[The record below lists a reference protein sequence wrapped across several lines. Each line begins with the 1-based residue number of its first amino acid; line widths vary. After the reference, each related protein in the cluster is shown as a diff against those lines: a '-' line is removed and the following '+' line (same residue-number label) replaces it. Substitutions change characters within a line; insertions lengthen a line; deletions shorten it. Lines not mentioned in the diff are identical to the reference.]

1 MPSAHLVLQAQK
13 SQAYFESLC
22 KHFARK
28 VEVKQEN
35 DKATV
40 AFPMGLCTM
49 LVEDTAMHF
58 EASADDNE
66 ALDAVKHIIASHAV
80 RFGELKNAS
89 IEWCPTSLDSEA
101 NDTVN

>member
-28 VEVKQEN
+28 VEVKREE

-40 AFPMGLCTM
+40 AFPMGVCTM
-49 LVEDTAMHF
+49 LVEGNAMHF
-58 EASADDNE
+58 AANADDLE
-66 ALDAVKHIIASHAV
+66 ALEAVKHIIANHAV
-80 RFGELKNAS
+80 RFGELKESTIVWHSQPAD
-89 IEWCPTSLDSEA
+89 IVD
-101 NDTVN
+101 